1 LASISI
7 GSRFAA
13 LHFFSF
19 TFQERGS
26 IVKPSDRSQ
35 ILSQYDN
42 RWETLTRAGYV
53 PTAAA
58 LPLAQ
63 LFLLLLCL
71 VMRVFPA
78 WAQTGASLSGVV
90 TNQTGAALADVAVT
104 IRNVDTGATRTTAT
118 DGAGHF
124 QASGLTPGRFA
135 IRAAKQGFTDETRT
149 GISLAVGQD
158 ATVNITMQR
167 STPDACTSG
176 HEFVTTDCTL
186 TWHGITVYGA
196 YDIGVGWV
204 SHGLPENGYNYEGAS
219 LVNRNGYQHRFVVAP
234 NNLQQTG
241 LGIRGKEEFL
251 PGWSVVFNASTGIN
265 PQSGL
270 LANASATQTINN
282 GLPRSS
288 YSYTIDGARAG
299 QPFNDEIYG
308 GISSARFG
316 TLTFGR
322 QRALGTDVMLLYDP
336 AGGSYAFS
344 YIGYNGTM
352 AGGGD
357 TEDSRWDTAM
367 KYRLTYG
374 PVHFGAMYKFAD
386 GNGGCF
392 SASATWTAANCTP
405 ESAHNNAYGFD
416 VGGEHGKLSAD
427 VVFQHYNQAIS
438 VLNPLLGPQSPTA
451 PYQSTTNSINTNP
464 ITGNNVIGTTNTVYG
479 IVTDNSGIMGA
490 VKYTWNPFKFFA
502 GYEYIWQ
509 NNPKNPLGVGASDQG
524 GYIMSGVEDNNLD
537 SEKLVQIWWTGVK
550 YTFRSKTDFTFAW
563 YQQRQNDF
571 RRPPECSATAGFR
584 ASCAGSLNEGSFYVD
599 HHFTKRFDTFAG
611 VAGSYVTGGLAIA
624 IPHGPGVPYFHD
636 NNVAPTI
643 GARFTF

>member
-1 LASISI
+1 MKQAFFRLSVILTFLSLLSVSARAQMSATLS
-7 GSRFAA
+7 GRVTDANGAAVAAANVTANDLDTGMSR
-13 LHFFSF
+13 
-19 TFQERGS
+19 T
-26 IVKPSDRSQ
+26 VVTSQ
-35 ILSQYDN
+35 AGQYQM
-42 RWETLTRAGYV
+42 
-53 PTAAA
+53 AA
-58 LPLAQ
+58 LPLGRYE
-63 LFLLLLCL
+63 
-71 VMRVFPA
+71 VR
-78 WAQTGASLSGVV
+78 
-90 TNQTGAALADVAVT
+90 
-104 IRNVDTGATRTTAT
+104 AT
-118 DGAGHF
+118 
-124 QASGLTPGRFA
+124 
-135 IRAAKQGFTDETRT
+135 KQGYADETRT
-149 GISLAVGQD
+149 VISLAAGQD
-158 ATVNITMQR
+158 AAVDIKMQLKT
-167 STPDACTSG
+167 SDACANG
-176 HEFVTTDCTL
+176 HEFAATDCAL
-186 TWHGITVYGA
+186 TWHGITLYGA

-219 LVNRNGYQHRFVVAP
+219 LVNRNGYQHRFLIAP

-270 LANASATQTINN
+270 LANASATMTINN

-308 GISSARFG
+308 GISSTYFG

-322 QRALGTDVMLLYDP
+322 QRSLGTDAMLLYDP

-357 TEDSRWDTAM
+357 TEDSRWDSAL
-367 KYRLTYG
+367 KYRLVYG

-386 GNGGCF
+386 GNGGCY

-416 VGGEHGKLSAD
+416 VGGEYGKFSAD
-427 VVFQHYNQAIS
+427 IVFQHYNQAIS
-438 VLNPLLGPQSPTA
+438 VLNPLLGPQSPTQ

-464 ITGNNVIGTTNTVYG
+464 ITGVNLIGTTNTVYG
-479 IVTDNSGIMGA
+479 IVTDNNA
-490 VKYTWNPFKFFA
+490 VMAAVRYVWNPFKFFA

-509 NNPKNPLGVGASDQG
+509 NNPHDPLGVGASDQG

-537 SEKLVQIWWTGVK
+537 SEKLVQIWWTGAK
-550 YTFRSKTDFTFAW
+550 YTYRSKTDFTFAW

-571 RRPPECSATAGFR
+571 RLPPTCSPAAGFR
-584 ASCAGSLNEGSFYVD
+584 SSCAGTLNEGSLYAD
-599 HHFTKRFDTFAG
+599 HHFTKRFDGFAG
-611 VAGSYVTGGLAIA
+611 IAYSYVSGGLAIA
-624 IPHGPGVPYFHD
+624 IPHGPGVPYLS
-636 NNVAPTI
+636 NNNLAPTV
-643 GARFTF
+643 GGRFTF

>member
-1 LASISI
+1 LPF
-7 GSRFAA
+7 SRS
-13 LHFFSF
+13 FFS
-19 TFQERGS
+19 
-26 IVKPSDRSQ
+26 
-35 ILSQYDN
+35 
-42 RWETLTRAGYV
+42 
-53 PTAAA
+53 

-63 LFLLLLCL
+63 RFLLLLCL
-71 VMRVFPA
+71 VMGAFPA

-90 TNQTGAALADVAVT
+90 TDQTAALPDVTVT
-104 IRNVDTGATRTTAT
+104 IKSVDTGVTRTITT
-118 DGAGHF
+118 DGGGHF
-124 QASGLTPGRFA
+124 QVSGLPGGRFE
-135 IRAAKQGFTDETRT
+135 IRAAKHGFADETRK
-149 GISLAVGQD
+149 GVSLAVGQD
-158 ATVNITMQR
+158 ATVDIKMQR
-167 STPDACTSG
+167 GTANACGSA
-176 HEFVTTDCTL
+176 HEFATTDCTL
-186 TWHGITVYGA
+186 TWYGITVYGA

-219 LVNRNGYQHRFVVAP
+219 LVNRNGYQHRFLVAP

-251 PGWSVVFNASTGIN
+251 PGWSVVFDLSTGIN

-282 GLPRSS
+282 GLPRTS
-288 YSYTIDGARAG
+288 YSYAIDGARAG

-308 GISSARFG
+308 GISSAQFG

-322 QRALGTDVMLLYDP
+322 QRSLGTDAMLVYDP
-336 AGGSYAFS
+336 AGGSYEFS

-357 TEDSRWDTAM
+357 TEDSRWDDAL

-386 GNGGCF
+386 GSGGCY

-405 ESAHNNAYGFD
+405 QSAHNNAYGFD
-416 VGGEHGKLSAD
+416 VGGNHGKFSAD
-427 VVFQHYNQAIS
+427 LVFQHYNQAIS
-438 VLNPLLGPQSPTA
+438 VLNPLLGPQSPTQ

-464 ITGNNVIGTTNTVYG
+464 ITGANLIATTNTVYG
-479 IVTDNSGIMGA
+479 IVTDNNAIMVA
-490 VKYTWNPFKFFA
+490 AKYAWDPFKFFA

-509 NNPKNPLGVGASDQG
+509 NNPTDPLGVGASVQG
-524 GYIMSGVEDNNLD
+524 GYIMSGVEDKNLD

-550 YTFRSKTDFTFAW
+550 YTFRDKTDFTVAW

-571 RRPPECSATAGFR
+571 RIPPTCSPAAGFR

-599 HHFTKRFDTFAG
+599 HHFTKRFDAFTG
-611 VAGSYVTGGLAIA
+611 IAGSYVTGGLAIA
-624 IPHGPGVPYFHD
+624 IPHGPGVPYFHSS
-636 NNVAPTI
+636 NIAPVI
-643 GARFTF
+643 GVRFTF